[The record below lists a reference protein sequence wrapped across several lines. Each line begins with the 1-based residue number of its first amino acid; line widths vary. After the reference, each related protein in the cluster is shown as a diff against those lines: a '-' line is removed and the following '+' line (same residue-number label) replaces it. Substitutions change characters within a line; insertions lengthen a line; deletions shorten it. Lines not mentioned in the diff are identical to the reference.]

1 LLTTISQALFWMSD
15 RNNLLWVLSYTHTQ
29 DKLISLVAI
38 FDNLAQ
44 YRCCASISTS
54 VNPNIVRHLHGTN
67 QLWELRIKMNKS
79 IESTKTERDMQK
91 TNGKLTATKAKFMT
105 RNDMDLDIRQK
116 VIGLLNLHLACT
128 FDLMSQTKQAHWNV
142 KGPHFI
148 GLHELF
154 DSLAEK
160 LEKHIDTIA
169 ERVTTLGGV
178 ALGTVRMVAGASTLE
193 EYPADIVGT
202 K

>member
-1 LLTTISQALFWMSD
+1 
-15 RNNLLWVLSYTHTQ
+15 
-29 DKLISLVAI
+29 
-38 FDNLAQ
+38 
-44 YRCCASISTS
+44 
-54 VNPNIVRHLHGTN
+54 
-67 QLWELRIKMNKS
+67 MNKS
-79 IESTKTERDMQK
+79 TESTKTERDMQK
-91 TNGKLTATKAKFMT
+91 TNGKSSATKAKFMT
-105 RNDMDLDIRQK
+105 RNDMNLDTRQK

-178 ALGTVRMVAGASTLE
+178 AMGTVRMAAGASTLE
-193 EYPADIVGT
+193 EYPADIVGGKDHVEALSKRYST
-202 K
+202 LGKTLRKGIDQTDDWGDADSADMLTDVSRDVDLSLWFLEAHLQADN